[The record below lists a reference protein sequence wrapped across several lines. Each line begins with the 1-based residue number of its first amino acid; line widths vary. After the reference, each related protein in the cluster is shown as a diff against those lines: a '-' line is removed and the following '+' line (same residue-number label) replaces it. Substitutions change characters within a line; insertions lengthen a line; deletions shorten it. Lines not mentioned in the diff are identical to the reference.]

1 MAANALVQGSD
12 PETGAAWAKYVL
24 SEGQYRDE
32 LMNKLGA
39 AAGAEGTRL
48 TVAGFRVLSYNEA
61 SARVDLGVRVSSQN
75 QNLIISG
82 VYELVWHEGDWKIS
96 ADVQRPLDTASI
108 PDLNAY
114 VPWGE

>member
-12 PETGAAWAKYVL
+12 AETGAAWADYAL
-24 SEGQYRDE
+24 SDGQYRE
-32 LMNKLGA
+32 QLLSKLGGVT
-39 AAGAEGTRL
+39 GAEGTRM
-48 TVAGFRVLSYNEA
+48 TIAGFRVLNYEEA

-75 QNLIISG
+75 QNLIVSG
-82 VYELVWHEGDWKIS
+82 VYELVWQEGDWKIS